1 MFNRVH
7 FPKFSDQEVQSR
19 WQKIRDAMEERQFD
33 CLLIY
38 GAYCSF
44 GSDPGE
50 ANLRYVTNF
59 VDQFQAYCVFPKAG
73 EATLVTSFNG
83 HIATGKEV
91 SAVGDI
97 RFGGL
102 KIDEKVVEMVRE
114 KGMEKGRIGIVG
126 VNSSRR
132 VSIPHEQYVQI
143 TESLPEAEF
152 EIATDL
158 IERLRRIKSD
168 EEIEF
173 LRRGAQITDQ
183 SLDAYV
189 KAIKKGARNI
199 DLYDEVLARTHREG
213 GTLCFTL
220 LGSTPMDDPN
230 MAFPDAYMS
239 DRPIAR
245 GDVIISEHS
254 SAYGGYSGQ
263 ILRTVFVGPP
273 TKDYEKLFQIGREV
287 FDKVLSSLRP
297 GSTEKEVQ
305 EGAQP
310 ILDAGLTVKAPLLH
324 GWGNFIEPPIMGVKG
339 SAHPIQSYTFQ
350 KGHTIVIEP
359 NPSTMDGKSGIF
371 LGDLC
376 VVTENG
382 AESLH
387 GYPMDPI
394 VVEGF

>member
-1 MFNRVH
+1 MINRVH

-152 EIATDL
+152 EIATNL
-158 IERLRRIKSD
+158 IENLRRIKSD

-189 KAIKKGARNI
+189 KAIRKGVRNI
-199 DLYDEVLARTHREG
+199 DLYDEVLARTHRAG

-220 LGSTPMDDPN
+220 LGSTPMEDPN

-239 DRPIAR
+239 DRPIAQ

-263 ILRTVFVGPP
+263 ILRTVFIGPP
-273 TKDYEKLFQIGREV
+273 TKHYEKLFQIGREV
-287 FDKVLSSLRP
+287 FDRVLSS
-297 GSTEKEVQ
+297 
-305 EGAQP
+305 
-310 ILDAGLTVKAPLLH
+310 ILS
-324 GWGNFIEPPIMGVKG
+324 FE
-339 SAHPIQSYTFQ
+339 FQ
-350 KGHTIVIEP
+350 AVCRLWFQ
-359 NPSTMDGKSGIF
+359 NPSTTIGSMG
-371 LGDLC
+371 
-376 VVTENG
+376 
-382 AESLH
+382 
-387 GYPMDPI
+387 
-394 VVEGF
+394 

>member
-1 MFNRVH
+1 MVKRVH
-7 FPKFSDQEVQSR
+7 FPKFSDQEYQNR
-19 WQKIRDAMEERQFD
+19 WQRIRDEMEARQFD
-33 CLLIY
+33 CLIVY

-59 VDQFQAYCVFPKAG
+59 VDQFQAYCIFPKKG
-73 EATLVTSFNG
+73 EATLATSFNG
-83 HIATGKEV
+83 HIATGKEI
-91 SAVGDI
+91 SAVEDI

-102 KIDEKVVEMVRE
+102 KVDEKVVELLKE

-126 VNSSRR
+126 VSSARR
-132 VSIPHEQYVQI
+132 VSIPQEQYARI
-143 TESLPEAEF
+143 TQSLPQAEF

-158 IERLRRIKSD
+158 IENLRRIKSD

-173 LRRGAQITDQ
+173 LRKGAQLTDQ
-183 SLDAYV
+183 SLEAYV
-189 KAIKKGARNI
+189 RAVQPGARNI
-199 DLYDEVLARTHREG
+199 DLYDEILVETHRAG
-213 GTLCFTL
+213 GTLCFAL
-220 LGSTPMDDPN
+220 LGSTAMENPG

-239 DRPIAR
+239 DRAIVR
-245 GDVIISEHS
+245 GDVIMSEHS

-263 ILRTVFVGPP
+263 ILRTVFVGKP
-273 TKDYEKLFQIGREV
+273 TPHYEKLFQIGQEV
-287 FDKVLSSLRP
+287 FERVLSTLRP

-339 SAHPIQSYTFQ
+339 SAHPIQSCTFE
-350 KGHTIVIEP
+350 KGHTVVIEP
-359 NPSTMDGKSGIF
+359 NPSTQDGTSGIF

-376 VVTENG
+376 LVTENG

-387 GYPMDPI
+387 RYPMEPI
-394 VVEGF
+394 VVESF